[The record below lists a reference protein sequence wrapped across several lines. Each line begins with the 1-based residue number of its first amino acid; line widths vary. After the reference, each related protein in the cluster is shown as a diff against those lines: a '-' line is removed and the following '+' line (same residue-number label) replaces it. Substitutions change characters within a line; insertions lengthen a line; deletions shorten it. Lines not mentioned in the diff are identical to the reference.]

1 MAKYLHYNF
10 SAWLEVIDDMITEY
24 NRHCKISN
32 KTLIALKREVNRFFT
47 NSECIGLLFTE
58 NDSLFFGMCVHPEL
72 TPQFIRNVIENQ
84 DENLHID
91 KYRIEIDSKIF
102 SSILDIT
109 KEEILAMMLHEIGHI
124 VNDNT
129 ICEEMK
135 DAVNV
140 YAAKNHI
147 SVRLPD
153 SGTKELSLAIEILRY
168 GFNASIR
175 KMKSMFC
182 IYKNGEV
189 LADHFVY
196 EYGYLDALQS
206 IFKKVTK
213 NGLNVNNTVSN
224 KLVAL
229 TWSMRLMTDIAF
241 KRNTAVHTLM
251 DAYRI
256 TQSKLEKISIK
267 AAMDKLK
274 AYSTQDDVNIVNIYE
289 YYDLNV
295 DIDPIDE
302 QEIIEESK
310 EAEKKKEKRKRD
322 AILKGIEPFE
332 EDYYEFVM
340 EARSLVNKNDALY
353 VLRQVNHH
361 ISVLEDVIQSVELK
375 QAERT
380 KYLKLL
386 EQYRELRFDLAH
398 NSKFKYDYTGSV
410 ITISYPEL

>member
-10 SAWLEVIDDMITEY
+10 NTWLEVIDDMITEY

-32 KTLIALKREVNRFFT
+32 KTLIALKREVNKFFT

-72 TPQFIRNVIENQ
+72 SPGFIRNVIENR
-84 DENLHID
+84 DENLRID

-124 VNDNT
+124 VNDTT

-147 SVRLPD
+147 SVKLPEEH
-153 SGTKELSLAIEILRY
+153 KEFSLAVAILRY

-213 NGLNVNNTVSN
+213 NGLNINNTVPN

-229 TWSMRLMTDIAF
+229 TWSMRLITDIAF

-251 DAYRI
+251 DAYRT
-256 TQSKLEKISIK
+256 TQSKLEKI
-267 AAMDKLK
+267 
-274 AYSTQDDVNIVNIYE
+274 
-289 YYDLNV
+289 
-295 DIDPIDE
+295 
-302 QEIIEESK
+302 
-310 EAEKKKEKRKRD
+310 
-322 AILKGIEPFE
+322 
-332 EDYYEFVM
+332 
-340 EARSLVNKNDALY
+340 
-353 VLRQVNHH
+353 
-361 ISVLEDVIQSVELK
+361 
-375 QAERT
+375 
-380 KYLKLL
+380 
-386 EQYRELRFDLAH
+386 
-398 NSKFKYDYTGSV
+398 
-410 ITISYPEL
+410 

>member
-10 SAWLEVIDDMITEY
+10 STWLEVIDDMITEY

-32 KTLIALKREVNRFFT
+32 KTLIALKREVNKFFT

-72 TPQFIRNVIENQ
+72 EPTFIRNVIENR
-84 DENLHID
+84 DENLRID

-124 VNDNT
+124 VNDTT

-147 SVRLPD
+147 SVKLPEQH
-153 SGTKELSLAIEILRY
+153 KEFSLAVAILRY

-213 NGLNVNNTVSN
+213 NGLNINNTVPN

-229 TWSMRLMTDIAF
+229 TWSMRLITDIAF

-274 AYSTQDDVNIVNIYE
+274 AYSTNDDANIVNIYE
-289 YYDLNV
+289 YYNLDT

-310 EAEKKKEKRKRD
+310 EAEKKREKRRRE
-322 AILKGIEPFE
+322 AILKGVEPFE

-375 QAERT
+375 QSERD

-398 NSKFKYDYTGSV
+398 NSKFKYDFTGSV